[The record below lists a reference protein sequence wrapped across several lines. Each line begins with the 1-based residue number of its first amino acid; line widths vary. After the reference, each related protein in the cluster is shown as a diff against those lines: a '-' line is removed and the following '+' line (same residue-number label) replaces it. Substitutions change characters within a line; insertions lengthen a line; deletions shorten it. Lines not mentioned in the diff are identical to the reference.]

1 LTSGRGESRAD
12 LLGEQILSLF
22 HGTGG
27 AILSGEELSERLG
40 VSRTAV
46 WKQIGTLRRKG
57 FEVEAVAGKGYRLI
71 SSPDRLAP
79 GAIAAGIST
88 VRVGRQVVVFD
99 EVGSTNTE
107 AFRLAEGG
115 AVEGTVV
122 LAEAQTRGK
131 GRMGRTWESPSGVN
145 IYCSVILR
153 PAILPLATPQLTFVS
168 SLAVCRAIESVCG
181 LVPRIKWPNDILLN
195 GRKVAGLLNELSA
208 ETERV
213 NFLVLGI
220 GLNVNMEPE
229 QFPSDLRYP
238 ATSLAMES
246 GGPLSRL
253 PLIRALLTE
262 LDRLYGRYLDD
273 GFAPLREEWERRSAF
288 QGQRV
293 KVSSPGDDLV
303 GVAAGIDG
311 DGALLVRR
319 DDGEVSRVLA
329 GDVTPEQ

>member
-1 LTSGRGESRAD
+1 
-12 LLGEQILSLF
+12 
-22 HGTGG
+22 
-27 AILSGEELSERLG
+27 
-40 VSRTAV
+40 
-46 WKQIGTLRRKG
+46 
-57 FEVEAVAGKGYRLI
+57 
-71 SSPDRLAP
+71 
-79 GAIAAGIST
+79 
-88 VRVGRQVVVFD
+88 VVVFD
-99 EVGSTNTE
+99 AVGSTNTE
-107 AFRLAEGG
+107 AFRMAEDG
-115 AVEGTVV
+115 AAEGTVV

-220 GLNVNMEPE
+220 GLNVNMERE

-246 GGPLSRL
+246 GSPVQRLLLVRSLLS
-253 PLIRALLTE
+253 E
-262 LDRLYGRYLDD
+262 LDMLYGRYLED
-273 GFAPLREEWERRSAF
+273 GFAPLREEWQRRSAF

-293 KVSSPGDDLV
+293 RVSSPGDDL
-303 GVAAGIDG
+303 AGIAEGIDD

-319 DDGEVSRVLA
+319 DDGVVSRVLA